1 MIVRQTAGH
10 MKFIFILSSYTQNS
24 NWTQICRLA
33 FFLFLKEKTQGE
45 KKEEEEEESGREPF
59 MKILFMTV
67 LLMFLWGW
75 QNAAKGYQM
84 TVDVSE

>member
-33 FFLFLKEKTQGE
+33 FFLFLKEKLKG
-45 KKEEEEEESGREPF
+45 KKKEEEEESGREPF